1 MKFRNLAAATA
12 ALSLLA
18 APVVVQAQQQSSDMR
33 ADDDDDGFGASW
45 ILGILAFAAII
56 AAIIIALKDDND
68 PVSP

>member
-33 ADDDDDGFGASW
+33 DDDDDGFGASW